1 MTASEFLDLRAELS
15 VAIRHLEDAIDKAHE
30 QVEIPPVEKLRRAT
44 SSDVVVGAV
53 FYYRVNEHDPYWQ
66 IVDRVQYPDD
76 DFKAYV
82 AEDRCR
88 YGLHEAWVEIDN
100 QGDD

>member
-1 MTASEFLDLRAELS
+1 MTAREFLELRAELS

-30 QVEIPPVEKLRRAT
+30 QVTIPPVEKLRRAN
-44 SSDVVVGAV
+44 SSDVVQGAV
-53 FYYRVNEHDPYWQ
+53 FYYGINEPEPYWQ

-82 AEDRCR
+82 AEDGCR
-88 YGLHEAWVEIDN
+88 YGLHEAWVELDN
-100 QGDD
+100 